1 MSIGTFATDA
11 RRIFKMALNSIW
23 HNPQTM
29 SIQTTVNV
37 LDQTVSDAQ
46 GQAQSLGQYK
56 GKVMLIANVASKC
69 GLTPQYAGLEAL
81 YKKYQDQGLMVLGFP
96 CNQFGGQEPGTM
108 DEILTFCSN
117 KYDVSFPIMGKL
129 EVNGPNRA
137 PLYAKLTSVGPTDE
151 IGWNFEKF
159 VVGKDGN
166 VVARFA
172 PQTKPDDPA
181 VVKAIED
188 ALALNAKQIDLIP
201 KQKEPH
207 SCAALFVC
215 DAKRPRPEKH
225 DLTQRRRFA
234 VCGG

>member
-1 MSIGTFATDA
+1 MSIGELAANA
-11 RRIFKMALNSIW
+11 RRAFKMALNSIW
-23 HNPQTM
+23 HNPGTM

-46 GQAQSLGQYK
+46 GQAQSLSNYK
-56 GKVMLIANVASKC
+56 GDVMLIVNVASKC

-81 YKKYQDQGLMVLGFP
+81 YKKYQGQGLMVLGFP

-117 KYDVSFPIMGKL
+117 KYDVSFPIFGKL

-137 PLYAKLTSVGPTDE
+137 PLYAKLTSVGPSDD

-159 VVGKDGN
+159 LIGRDGKVVG
-166 VVARFA
+166 RFA

-181 VVKAIED
+181 VVSAIEQ
-188 ALALNAKQIDLIP
+188 ALA
-201 KQKEPH
+201 
-207 SCAALFVC
+207 
-215 DAKRPRPEKH
+215 
-225 DLTQRRRFA
+225 
-234 VCGG
+234 